1 MDSKFMLRK
10 AHKCC
15 FPLSVTAGS
24 FQDVDDSLVGNL
36 CLLSSYSTV
45 SMIH

>member
-1 MDSKFMLRK
+1 MLRK

-24 FQDVDDSLVGNL
+24 FQDADDSLVGNL
-36 CLLSSYSTV
+36 RHLSSYGTV